1 MPCQLRSRF
10 WSLRRSAE
18 RTADLEQPRAVWEE
32 SCRSNRARDGRRRN
46 GRNRAPGAKEFRR
59 GLARPGGTDDGQRW
73 NPFVVPVVVRRFAG
87 CALAPERPLPVRGLF
102 VFDGPR
108 SWRAR
113 WRRPRGVD
121 LGDDAHWLRLAQ
133 RGRASKL
140 WGSAV

>member
-46 GRNRAPGAKEFRR
+46 GRNRAPGPKEFRR
-59 GLARPGGTDDGQRW
+59 GLARRGGTHVGQRW
-73 NPFVVPVVVRRFAG
+73 NPFVVPVVVRGFG
-87 CALAPERPLPVRGLF
+87 GGPLAPGRPLPVRGLF

-108 SWRAR
+108 SGRAR
-113 WRRPRGVD
+113 WRRPE
-121 LGDDAHWLRLAQ
+121 
-133 RGRASKL
+133 ASTWVMML
-140 WGSAV
+140 IGFGGLSVAGH